1 MAFELIFDKKALRE
15 LNGLEQETKRR
26 IFSKLRQAKEEP
38 KLFFERLQGRQD
50 YKLRVGDYRVI
61 ADLDFGKKQIL
72 VTKAGHRRNV
82 YD

>member
-1 MAFELIFDKKALRE
+1 MAFELVFDKKAVRE

-38 KLFFERLQGRQD
+38 KLFFERLHGRQD

-72 VTKAGHRRNV
+72 VTKAGHRRNA